1 MLKYVKL
8 DIFLYYILEYIFV
21 NFVTLVINESQMLL
35 FIINYSFTELTS
47 PQYFTVRVNVLY
59 FTNS

>member
-21 NFVTLVINESQMLL
+21 NLVTLVINESQMLL

-47 PQYFTVRVNVLY
+47 PQYFTIRVNVLY

>member
-21 NFVTLVINESQMLL
+21 NLVTLVINESQM
-35 FIINYSFTELTS
+35 TS
-47 PQYFTVRVNVLY
+47 GGEVGGEF
-59 FTNS
+59 F

>member
-21 NFVTLVINESQMLL
+21 NLVTLVINESQMLL

-47 PQYFTVRVNVLY
+47 P
-59 FTNS
+59 